1 MPVVEGLLKEI
12 VRSAALQ
19 QRGLAGLR
27 EILLDALPDPD
38 VKQQA
43 ATVLA
48 TGMNHCSRR
57 RSRSACSDTSR
68 ASAVPAVTEIRA
80 ALKDGSEFVRPERY
94 RRQFGREAGPWRG
107 RYQRPDG

>member
-1 MPVVEGLLKEI
+1 MTVVEGLLKEI

-19 QRGLAGLR
+19 QRGPAGLR

-48 TGMNHCSRR
+48 
-57 RSRSACSDTSR
+57 
-68 ASAVPAVTEIRA
+68 
-80 ALKDGSEFVRPERY
+80 
-94 RRQFGREAGPWRG
+94 RQG
-107 RYQRPDG
+107 